1 MKTLLMKISSWS
13 SVYYSP
19 QGDDLKIQRNVI
31 LFFPQLSNH
40 PLTTLLLFGVTLK
53 RSEIK

>member
-1 MKTLLMKISSWS
+1 MKTLLMKISSLS

-40 PLTTLLLFGVTLK
+40 PLATLLLFGVTLK